1 MTCTRRDKRENIG
14 ARFSKLLSTAMLSVV
29 LGFGMLMA
37 VPFASG
43 GQKAFADGVEN
54 TPYTYTVTVYA
65 GNGTI
70 DGKDSASI
78 GGLGYGADLS
88 MSLDNANNENDAT
101 LTVNGHSFVVKAADE
116 RHYPKGIRLAG
127 ANEADMAVPFD
138 SVTQN
143 QQFVIAYGLT
153 KDRVAYR
160 VDYLD
165 ETGNALAESQTF
177 YGNVGDKPVVA
188 FQYIENYVPNAY
200 NITGTLSANEA
211 DNVFQ
216 FVYKPVDPAT
226 YQILY
231 INRGTVL
238 NTGPEAAMRAAEET
252 GSGGENANA
261 DGASPQEPAELID
274 LDDNETPLASG
285 IGGNAV
291 DSGQGASIFSST
303 MAFALFGLAVLLVI
317 LAVMLWKFARRDKHQ
332 S

>member
-1 MTCTRRDKRENIG
+1 
-14 ARFSKLLSTAMLSVV
+14 MLSIV
-29 LGFGMLMA
+29 LGLGMLMTA
-37 VPFASG
+37 PFAPG
-43 GQKAFADGVEN
+43 GRKQKAFADEGKN

-78 GGLGYGADLS
+78 GGLGYGVDLS
-88 MSLDNANNENDAT
+88 MSLDNINSENGAT
-101 LTVNGHSFVVKAADE
+101 LTVNGHSFAVKAADE

-143 QQFVIAYGLT
+143 QQFVVAYGLT
-153 KDRVAYR
+153 KDRVTYR

-165 ETGNALAESQTF
+165 ESGKALAESQTF
-177 YGNVGDKPVVA
+177 YGNVGDKPVAA

-216 FVYKPVDPAT
+216 FVYKPVDPAA

-231 INRGTVL
+231 VNRGNVL
-238 NTGPEAAMRAAEET
+238 NTGPEAAMRAEAEVA
-252 GSGGENANA
+252 SGGGNA
-261 DGASPQEPAELID
+261 DAGGASPARACPVDRPGRQRDAARIGNWRQRRGFRSGHLRFFVDDGVRVAWPCRAACHSRGDAQEVRQEGQ
-274 LDDNETPLASG
+274 AS
-285 IGGNAV
+285 AV
-291 DSGQGASIFSST
+291 AVGATKSSFS
-303 MAFALFGLAVLLVI
+303 A
-317 LAVMLWKFARRDKHQ
+317 
-332 S
+332 

>member
-1 MTCTRRDKRENIG
+1 M
-14 ARFSKLLSTAMLSVV
+14 
-29 LGFGMLMA
+29 
-37 VPFASG
+37 
-43 GQKAFADGVEN
+43 
-54 TPYTYTVTVYA
+54 
-65 GNGTI
+65 
-70 DGKDSASI
+70 
-78 GGLGYGADLS
+78 
-88 MSLDNANNENDAT
+88 
-101 LTVNGHSFVVKAADE
+101 KAADE

-165 ETGNALAESQTF
+165 ESGNALAESRTF

-231 INRGTVL
+231 VNRGTVL
-238 NTGPEAAMRAAEET
+238 STGPQAAMRASAEAAA
-252 GSGGENANA
+252 SGANADA

-274 LDDNETPLASG
+274 LDDNDAAR
-285 IGGNAV
+285 IGNRR
-291 DSGQGASIFSST
+291 QRRRFR
-303 MAFALFGLAVLLVI
+303 
-317 LAVMLWKFARRDKHQ
+317 ARRLHFFFDDGVRAGRPCRVAGHSRRDALEVCQEGQASVLMASCLTSLHLKPIGSCYNEAVSGPLPQ
-332 S
+332 YLRSADFGDFRT